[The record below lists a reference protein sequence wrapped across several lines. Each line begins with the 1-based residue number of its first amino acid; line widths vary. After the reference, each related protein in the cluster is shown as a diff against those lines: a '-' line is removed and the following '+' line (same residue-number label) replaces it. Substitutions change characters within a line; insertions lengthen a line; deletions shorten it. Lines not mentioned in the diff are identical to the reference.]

1 MKALVYT
8 GTNASEIR
16 DVAAPVAAD
25 LAAVSA
31 LFSRV
36 VAYVDDGHRPRRGR

>member
-1 MKALVYT
+1 MQFAL
-8 GTNASEIR
+8 ADEP
-16 DVAAPVAAD
+16 APVAAD

-36 VAYVDDGHRPRRGR
+36 VAYVDDGHRPRAGR